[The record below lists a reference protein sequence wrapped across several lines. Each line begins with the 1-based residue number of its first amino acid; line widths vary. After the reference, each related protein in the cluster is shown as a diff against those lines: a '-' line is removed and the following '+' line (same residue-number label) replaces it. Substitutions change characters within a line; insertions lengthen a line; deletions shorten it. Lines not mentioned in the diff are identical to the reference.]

1 MSAKPMLDPRI
12 RRTRRLLQEAVLAL
26 AAEQDFVT
34 ITIQDIAR
42 RAEINRNTFYS
53 HYRDKDDLIVQ
64 ALDMLFDEL
73 TAEDRRFVDAHGIVT
88 ADTVPA
94 PLRAVVRHV
103 GERPE
108 LYRRLLGENG
118 SAAFTTRLQSYV
130 QRQFLQVWANMGLEP
145 TPSSPP
151 AELRAWFA
159 ASSLHGMLSW
169 WLERGTQEE
178 PETVAAWAWTLLAP
192 LWFESTEARAR

>member
-1 MSAKPMLDPRI
+1 MTSKSTLDPRI

-26 AAEQDFVT
+26 AEEQDFAA
-34 ITIQDIAR
+34 ITVQDISR

-73 TAEDRRFVDAHGIVT
+73 TAEDRRFVDAHGTVT
-88 ADTVPA
+88 ADTVPE
-94 PLRAVVRHV
+94 PLRAVVHHV
-103 GERPE
+103 GDRPE
-108 LYRRLLGENG
+108 LYRRLLGEYG
-118 SAAFTTRLQSYV
+118 SVAFTTRLMSYV
-130 QRQFLQVWANMGLEP
+130 QRQFLQVWANMRHEP
-145 TPSSPP
+145 TPSGPP

-159 ASSLHGMLSW
+159 AASLHGILSW

-178 PETVAAWAWTLLAP
+178 PETVAAWAWMLLAP
-192 LWFESTEARAR
+192 LWFEGVEEKAR